1 MHKSDQVNTRQYH
14 FSGIPVDCRFG
25 ASVTQLDQYVQPART
40 VLIVD
45 EQVDRFHG
53 EKLSGWRKI
62 VVPSGETS
70 KDLRVFEQVVD
81 QLISLEADRKTWL
94 VGIGGG
100 VVTDLTGFVASV
112 YMRGVPYGFVP
123 TTLLAQ
129 VDAAVGGKN
138 GVNYGAYKNML
149 GVIRQPA
156 FLLFD
161 GELLETLPAAEWY
174 NGFAEIIKYACI
186 CDSALFDLL
195 ETHAKQALSHD
206 PTIIDQLVVRSVDI
220 KCQIVA
226 EDEFES
232 GQRRLLN
239 FGHTVGHAVEKLEG
253 IAHGQAVA
261 KGMAVAAA
269 FSRELRGLDPE
280 TVARIVGLLEQYH
293 LPVDIHSDP
302 AAIARYFRMDKKRED
317 QMIHFILLQAVGEA
331 VIEPLPLDRLSD
343 LLNQTLQPA

>member
-1 MHKSDQVNTRQYH
+1 M
-14 FSGIPVDCRFG
+14 DCHFG
-25 ASVTQLDQYVQPART
+25 ASVSRLDQYVQPART

-45 EQVDRFHG
+45 EQVDHFHG
-53 EKLSGWRKI
+53 DKFAGWRKI
-62 VVPSGETS
+62 VVPSGEAS
-70 KDLRVFEQVVD
+70 KDLRVFQQVID
-81 QLISLEADRKTWL
+81 QLIALEADRKTW
-94 VGIGGG
+94 VIGIGGG
-100 VVTDLTGFVASV
+100 VVTDLAGFVASV
-112 YMRGVPYGFVP
+112 YMRGVPYAFVP

-161 GELLETLPAAEWY
+161 TQLLETLPAAEWH

-186 CDSALFDLL
+186 CDAEMFDLL
-195 ETHAKQALSHD
+195 ETHAAQALSHD
-206 PTIIDQLVVRSVDI
+206 PAIIDQLVARSVDI

-269 FSRELRGLDPE
+269 FSRALSGLDSGVV
-280 TVARIVGLLEQYH
+280 TRVVRLLEQYH
-293 LPVDIHSDP
+293 LSVDIHSDP
-302 AAIARYFRMDKKRED
+302 AAIARYFRMDKKREG
-317 QMIHFILLQAVGEA
+317 QMIHFILLKAIGEA
-331 VIEPLPLDRLSD
+331 VVEPLALERLSA
-343 LLNQTLQPA
+343 LLHQTLQPA

>member
-1 MHKSDQVNTRQYH
+1 MNTRQYH
-14 FSGIPVDCRFG
+14 FSGRQVDCHFG
-25 ASVTQLDQYVQPART
+25 ASLRQLDQYAQQARSI
-40 VLIVD
+40 LIVD

-53 EKLSGWRKI
+53 EKFLGWRKI
-62 VVPSGETS
+62 VVPSGEAS
-70 KDLRVFEQVVD
+70 KDLQVFGRVVD
-81 QLISLEADRKTWL
+81 QLIALEADRKTWL
-94 VGIGGG
+94 IGIGGG

-112 YMRGVPYGFVP
+112 YMRGVPYAFVP

-161 GELLETLPAAEWY
+161 TQLLETLPEAEWH

-186 CDSALFDLL
+186 CDRELFDLL
-195 ETHAKQALSHD
+195 ETHSQQALSHA
-206 PTIIDQLVVRSVDI
+206 PAIIDQLVARSVDI

-232 GQRRLLN
+232 GRRRLLN

-261 KGMAVAAA
+261 KGMVVAAA
-269 FSRELRGLDPE
+269 FSRELGGLDPE
-280 TVARIVGLLEQYH
+280 AVARLVRLLGRYH

-302 AAIARYFRMDKKRED
+302 AAISRYFRMDKKRED
-317 QMIHFILLQAVGEA
+317 DTIHFILLNEIGAAV
-331 VIEPLPLDRLSD
+331 VKPLALERLSA